1 MDLLMFTPGK
11 GVGTWNVGGTSNPEI
26 DRLITAIGSE
36 MNRSKRKDM
45 MITALKIYRDDVN
58 AIPLH
63 QQVLSYGVNKKVKF
77 VPRPDD
83 TIQLRWVR
91 MQ

>member
-1 MDLLMFTPGK
+1 
-11 GVGTWNVGGTSNPEI
+11 
-26 DRLITAIGSE
+26 
-36 MNRSKRKDM
+36 M